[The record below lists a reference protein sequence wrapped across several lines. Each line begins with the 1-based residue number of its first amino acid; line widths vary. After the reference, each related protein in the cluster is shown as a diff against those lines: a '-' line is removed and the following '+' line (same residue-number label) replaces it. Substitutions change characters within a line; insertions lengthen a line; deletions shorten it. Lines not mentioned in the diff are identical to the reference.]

1 MGSSKVTVWA
11 RIILL
16 KKFENFV
23 MNLMSTLM
31 SIRFTSFLRNT
42 ESSYIK
48 FWVKLSP
55 KDSLT

>member
-42 ESSYIK
+42 ESSYIN
-48 FWVKLSP
+48 F
-55 KDSLT
+55 

>member
-55 KDSLT
+55 KYSPT